1 MASKH
6 LQQVKVRIDQYQ
18 QIIGIGIG
26 IGVGLG
32 LDEFATIPICEIR
45 RAAQVQM
52 RKQSTPLLRES
63 NKWSLIQT
71 SSTSQ
76 REST

>member
-18 QIIGIGIG
+18 QIIGIG